1 VRAAAKF
8 YIDIAVKQAYSAQ
21 EEAEEEEKASDEM
34 TVHGVLDRRLLVLQS
49 ASNKEMSDLI
59 SRAASSHHTGMY
71 HALPATSSAPG
82 AKNLKASLFSKI
94 PARRTASSALPK
106 DRQRSVG
113 AAAAGEMVRPQK
125 VHTCTQ
131 IFDTGLND

>member
-1 VRAAAKF
+1 VDADVRAAAKF
-8 YIDIAVKQAYSAQ
+8 YIDIAVKQAYSTQ
-21 EEAEEEEKASDEM
+21 EEAEEEEKARDEV

-82 AKNLKASLFSKI
+82 AKNLKASLFSK
-94 PARRTASSALPK
+94 
-106 DRQRSVG
+106 RQRSVG